1 VAPRYASVYPLVP
14 SRAVARPFTYLAEG
28 LHKGSIVTV
37 PFGRARRRGVVVEEG
52 AEVRDAVL
60 LHDSYVGA
68 RARVTRAI
76 VDEEANV
83 GEDTVVG
90 GIDEITVVA
99 ARLDP

>member
-1 VAPRYASVYPLVP
+1 
-14 SRAVARPFTYLAEG
+14 
-28 LHKGSIVTV
+28 
-37 PFGRARRRGVVVEEG
+37 
-52 AEVRDAVL
+52 
-60 LHDSYVGA
+60 
-68 RARVTRAI
+68 